1 MIFSDDVER
10 KLVNL
15 INRYVSL
22 LVENINSRFSNS
34 FLVLTA
40 FRIFDFLGVFEKLD
54 ELFKLYGI
62 VDIKILVG
70 YFY

>member
-54 ELFKLYGI
+54 ESFKLYGI